1 MKIERID
8 QTKPLHMRSVTG
20 SRCEE
25 KIRVSGTATF
35 PSFIIDGE
43 KLCKQHAG
51 DKTLKYL
58 LNNQKDLVK

>member
-1 MKIERID
+1 
-8 QTKPLHMRSVTG
+8 MRSVTE